1 MRNTFFAVV
10 IQTVFLFCCSGSVLA
25 IDHGETEVTVYS
37 LQKGGWEIAEK
48 KVCQELRPG
57 IAPYQFLHRV
67 LSVTTYWLHFENEEI
82 ICHITYDSQLDRQ
95 DEKCGER
102 HLIPESMSRTA
113 LLC

>member
-10 IQTVFLFCCSGSVLA
+10 IQTVFLFCCSGSVFA
-25 IDHGETEVTVYS
+25 IDPGEMEVTVYS
-37 LQKGGWEIAEK
+37 LQKGGWKIFEK

-102 HLIPESMSRTA
+102 HLIPRSMSRTA